1 MIENVDIKNC
11 IILLYCEKHNTMIK
25 CSVYIWDYN
34 ILQSNLWSFYIVL
47 IYALINIIK
56 IRDDLMKRKPLIISI
71 SVVTAVLLVFGGIY
85 IYASSM
91 LNKIKKVQIPKSNE
105 DLGISS
111 KSYEAKGVVNIV
123 FFGLD
128 RRNPDQA
135 SRSDSIMVVSIDN
148 INKKVKVTS
157 LMRDM
162 YVPIPGKESNRIN
175 AAYAYGGPLLSI
187 KTINSDFNLDI
198 KNYVAVDFFGLEK
211 LIDKVGG
218 VQINVSAAEAKVLNN
233 YMSELNNLNGD
244 KAPDVKAG
252 LQTLNGRQAVAYSRI
267 RYVGHADYERTERQ
281 RRVLNELF
289 KKIKAQGTVKIPGI
303 ISQLLPYVE
312 TSLTNSEILDYALE
326 CMKFNTNSIDQYRL
340 PVDGYFKSESIRG
353 MSVLVPDME
362 KNKSLLH
369 DFIYGKK

>member
-1 MIENVDIKNC
+1 MIKN
-11 IILLYCEKHNTMIK
+11 
-25 CSVYIWDYN
+25 
-34 ILQSNLWSFYIVL
+34 
-47 IYALINIIK
+47 
-56 IRDDLMKRKPLIISI
+56 RDDLMKRKPLIITISI
-71 SVVTAVLLVFGGIY
+71 VAAVLLIFGGIY
-85 IYASSM
+85 FYTSSM
-91 LNKIKKVQIPKSNE
+91 LNKIKKVQIPQKNE

-111 KSYEAKGVVNIV
+111 EPSEAKGVVNIV

-148 INKKVKVTS
+148 ENKKVKVTS

-175 AAYAYGGPLLSI
+175 AAYAYGGPVLGI
-187 KTINSDFNLDI
+187 KTINTNFNLDI

-218 VQINVSAAEAKVLNN
+218 VQINVSAAEAKVLNS
-233 YMSELNNLNGD
+233 YLGELNNLNGD
-244 KAPDVKAG
+244 TTSNVKAG

-312 TSLTNSEILDYALE
+312 TSLTNSEILDYTLE

-340 PVDGYFKSESIRG
+340 PVDGSFKSESIRG

-369 DFIYGKK
+369 EFIYGEK